1 MKKSLIFK
9 TLYLFLILVVVA
21 VSSVFATNAYLSA
34 RDISYGSS
42 NVENALNDLYTLK
55 GNDENYST
63 DEKAVGKWID
73 GKPIFRKT
81 YNFGNISANSTKAIS
96 ISDIYSTIDQLI
108 TISGATY
115 CSNFMQWYNIPNTH
129 TDMPNY
135 YINSV
140 IEGSSQELTIRV
152 GSGFTNGLSNT
163 ILYIEYTKK

>member
-34 RDISYGSS
+34 RDISYGST

-73 GKPIFRKT
+73 GKTIYRKCVQLSSSVT
-81 YNFGNISANSTKAIS
+81 PTTSWSTRFSIPDSNKLINVIAIS
-96 ISDIYSTIDQLI
+96 SAD
-108 TISGATY
+108 
-115 CSNFMQWYNIPNTH
+115 N
-129 TDMPNY
+129 
-135 YINSV
+135 
-140 IEGSSQELTIRV
+140 TIRTSSSLFRIENGDFKDYKISEA
-152 GSGFTNGLSNT
+152 GSYS
-163 ILYIEYTKK
+163 IAIIEYTKTTN